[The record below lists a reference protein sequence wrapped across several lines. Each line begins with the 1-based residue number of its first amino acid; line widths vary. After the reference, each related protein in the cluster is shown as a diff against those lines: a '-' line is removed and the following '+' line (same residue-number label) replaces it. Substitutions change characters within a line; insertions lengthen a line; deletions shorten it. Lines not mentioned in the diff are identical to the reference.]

1 MAFSCL
7 KAIKEKHER
16 QIRFR
21 LPASAGL
28 VPNAE
33 KLKDAVFG
41 NSESQQIRELAFKYT
56 ENVCFK
62 RPESYEYCKIWP
74 SISVCTE
81 YSGELPKPS
90 GIYPFTSYCWTSVSF
105 YFCVTFTISMLVIEL
120 SILSQWGGTC
130 RDVSLAQYLTSRC
143 SKLIFLCHSRT
154 SPVW

>member
-33 KLKDAVFG
+33 KLKDVVFG

-56 ENVCFK
+56 ENACFK
-62 RPESYEYCKIWP
+62 RPESYEYCKI
-74 SISVCTE
+74 
-81 YSGELPKPS
+81 
-90 GIYPFTSYCWTSVSF
+90 
-105 YFCVTFTISMLVIEL
+105 
-120 SILSQWGGTC
+120 
-130 RDVSLAQYLTSRC
+130 
-143 SKLIFLCHSRT
+143 
-154 SPVW
+154 